1 MGGDIGGKFESS
13 EKRYISST
21 GGKSDKFVA
30 LMRRPCPERIANEA
44 SDNTTEYTHLFNI
57 ENFSYYNIRLV
68 FKTTIGSIEK
78 IGYGEETTIYNITPT
93 IAYRKNQLGINTIP
107 ENFEGNDG
115 SGESIKDTS
124 ILIIQSATNRNNIY
138 FITPNHRIKFNIN
151 DGRIDGILLDA
162 GNWN

>member
-1 MGGDIGGKFESS
+1 MMKTAQGHLIH
-13 EKRYISST
+13 YILQPS
-21 GGKSDKFVA
+21 F
-30 LMRRPCPERIANEA
+30 
-44 SDNTTEYTHLFNI
+44 LFRA
-57 ENFSYYNIRLV
+57 NFSYYNIRLV

-138 FITPNHRIKFNIN
+138 FITPNNRIKFNIN
-151 DGRIDGILLDA
+151 DGKIDGILLDA